1 MVALVPVYDTTM
13 GRVIHIA
20 TIVVTNLTTSV
31 TSEMMHQLEVPIAEH
46 VTIIVQGDSEI
57 GAVTFLIIEIHVTLT
72 SEMNVSSRR
81 CGENEV
87 VQEARIEIG
96 TEKEIGIETKTGTI
110 DEVQGRI
117 VHHIARLW
125 LRDHRPFHIP
135 RKSPKGV
142 GYPKKGDHRHQEL
155 CKRVKMNLG
164 GTFDRH
170 RKKLPTTEHLVL
182 DNVPYR
188 PTRGMI
194 R

>member
-31 TSEMMHQLEVPIAEH
+31 TPEMMHQLEVPIAEH

-96 TEKEIGIETKTGTI
+96 TEKEINTTRRPTARKDGIEIVTVNIRGGMVLLLVPVLGL
-110 DEVQGRI
+110 EVAEVAI
-117 VHHIARLW
+117 
-125 LRDHRPFHIP
+125 
-135 RKSPKGV
+135 
-142 GYPKKGDHRHQEL
+142 
-155 CKRVKMNLG
+155 
-164 GTFDRH
+164 
-170 RKKLPTTEHLVL
+170 
-182 DNVPYR
+182 
-188 PTRGMI
+188 
-194 R
+194 